1 MTEKSGNKT
10 NAPEQHQ
17 DNKRLSSPSLRAN
30 RSAADKPWIQCHF
43 ILYTKGKRLSLPPWR
58 CVYIH
63 AFIVLVLRSLA
74 VSHNPFLLLFIETK
88 RPSKEQ
94 TESIKAWV
102 SLPAEL
108 L

>member
-1 MTEKSGNKT
+1 MTEKSGNMI

-17 DNKRLSSPSLRAN
+17 ENKRLSSPSLWAN
-30 RSAADKPWIQCHF
+30 RSAADKPQIQCHF
-43 ILYTKGKRLSLPPWR
+43 ILYTKRNRLLLPPWR

-94 TESIKAWV
+94 TKSIKARV
-102 SLPAEL
+102 SVPAEL